1 MSSIVYVI
9 PLPGAYPP
17 QVLMEQR
24 PIDDTFAPGE
34 WVFPGGK
41 IDPEDATPEAAL
53 EREILE
59 EVGLKKLKYAPL
71 AGRFLRIYH
80 RQVDKDHRLYPYLIT
95 DFKGEIPT
103 AVLDTGHPLLWRL
116 LSDSVHSD
124 VNPTLTIAGLAW
136 AAIQQSMPVRG

>member
-9 PLPGAYPP
+9 PMQGSYPP

-24 PIDDTFAPGE
+24 PEDDTYAPGE
-34 WVFPGGK
+34 WVFPSGK
-41 IDPEDATPEAAL
+41 IEEGETVEAAL

-59 EVGLKKLKYAPL
+59 EVGLKKLKYTPL

-80 RQVDKDHRLYPYLIT
+80 RQVDKDHRVYPFLIT
-95 DFKGEIPT
+95 DFKGEIPR

-116 LSDSVHSD
+116 LRDSVHSD
-124 VNPTLTIAGLAW
+124 LWPVTTIAGLAW
-136 AAIQQSMPVRG
+136 AAIQQSIPVRK